1 MNTFTPALSERKR
14 ILKKICRN
22 HAQWKGHIAL
32 FVILIAIAI
41 GIMGYIAYL
50 LITHHTS
57 TFGVFIFLCVG
68 LCLSCVPFFISLSVK
83 NTAKYKCA
91 LPYSSYANGVLL
103 LKNDTLEYKF
113 WRVGPSEP
121 AAYSSKRAVYRDED
135 SFIYSIK
142 KTDIN
147 SIEIRDDVCKIIGNG
162 IIQIPEWAQEDTT
175 VKRINKE
182 FSFIM
187 AFKEKNADKII
198 TEWRMNVEA

>member
-1 MNTFTPALSERKR
+1 MNTFTPALSDRKR

-22 HAQWKGHIAL
+22 HAQWKGRIA
-32 FVILIAIAI
+32 FAVILIVISI

-50 LITHHTS
+50 LTNHHTS
-57 TFGVFIFLCVG
+57 TFGIFIFLCVG
-68 LCLSCVPFFISLSVK
+68 ICLACVPFFISLSVK

-91 LPYSSYANGVLL
+91 LPYSSYANGSLL
-103 LKNDTLEYKF
+103 LKNDTLEYIF

-121 AAYSSKRAVYRDED
+121 ATYSSKRAVYKDED
-135 SFIYSIK
+135 KFVYLIK

-162 IIQIPEWAQEDTT
+162 IVQMPEWAEEDTT

-187 AFKEKNADKII
+187 AFEQNNAAQII
-198 TEWRMNVEA
+198 TEWRK